1 MTEETDG
8 RVPIVNGSIIVAE
21 AKWSE
26 EAITIGLVNGKPFTM
41 HRPLNQ
47 MAMKQLDVGMATAL
61 ALHDRVQELETRLK
75 SLEDRAIIRWGS
87 L

>member
-1 MTEETDG
+1 MENSF
-8 RVPIVNGSIIVAE
+8 IVTE

-47 MAMKQLDVGMATAL
+47 MAVKQLDVGTATAL
-61 ALHDRVQELETRLK
+61 ALHDRVQELEARLDR
-75 SLEDRAIIRWGS
+75 LEGKDG
-87 L
+87 